1 MDIEII
7 PTPDK
12 PYINDE
18 RLTSRYNE
26 LVEVFKWGDDK
37 NAQKKIKQCIDN
49 HLTDAYQNGQMNTR
63 AELNITIAKQRQR
76 IKELDEKY
84 EPKAKSTERY
94 KERSDRFVND

>member
-18 RLTSRYNE
+18 RLTSRYKE

-49 HLTDAYQNGQMNTR
+49 HLTDAYQSGQMKTR
-63 AELNITIAKQRQR
+63 AELNITIAKQRQI
-76 IKELDEKY
+76 IKELEEKY
-84 EPKAKSTERY
+84 EPRQKDQDRGYKANRY
-94 KERSDRFVND
+94 SGD